1 MAKQVEMIDR
11 NATNLRLSWQEL
23 RQEIRNSWR
32 QGEHFTIIAPTYGG
46 KSVLAVKGLLP
57 LWKYTLTLDAKGED
71 KTLRQSGRT
80 IRRHPTWLHRQR
92 DDRFHLL
99 LPHDMEQ
106 AASLALSSLRNVFT
120 EKGWLV
126 NIDELRLFTDRQ
138 YLPKFQKALP
148 SMVEKIWLY
157 GRSRGITL
165 LSGTQAPR
173 FIPSAALEQARHFL
187 IGRTTRKDALDRL
200 GEISFGDIDLIRQI
214 VPTLDD
220 YEFLYLNSRGMGI
233 GKYPL

>member
-1 MAKQVEMIDR
+1 MQ
-11 NATNLRLSWQEL
+11 LRQSWPEL
-23 RQEIRNSWR
+23 RQTIRDSWK

-57 LWKYTLTLDAKGED
+57 LWEHTITLDAKGED
-71 KTLRQSGRT
+71 ETLRLSGRT
-80 IRRHPTWLHRQR
+80 IRHHPNFVDRR
-92 DDRFHLL
+92 RASRFHVL

-106 AASLALSSLRNVFT
+106 AASLALTSLKHVFS

-148 SMVEKIWLY
+148 AMVEKIWLY

-200 GEISFGDIDLIRQI
+200 GEISFGDVDLIRAI

-220 YEFLYLNSRGMGI
+220 FEFLYLNARGMGI
-233 GKYPL
+233 GKYPLHGKEG